1 MSKVLITGGLGY
13 IGTVLTDLYLDNLK
27 DDITVID
34 KKSDLVRENELLN
47 KNINF
52 KEVDILD
59 KKELKKIVFDS
70 DIIYHLAG
78 VTNVPRLKSD
88 DADNINDEIFNI
100 GVIGT
105 RNILETASKDTK
117 IIFPSTHVIFEGL
130 EEVKLEISEEEIPK
144 PLLTYAET
152 KVINENDIKES
163 DLNYVILRLGS
174 VHGFSGSSTRLNIMV
189 NTFSKIAAEKGEI
202 TLHGGGNQLKSLVS
216 IYDVASAL
224 KYTGENNHI
233 KREIFNCVSEN
244 ILVKDVA
251 KVCKSIVKE
260 VRINVS
266 NKEVPN
272 QGYGL
277 SSKKLIE
284 TGFNFKVKL
293 YESIKEMI
301 GEWKNEE

>member
-88 DADNINDEIFNI
+88 DAENINDEIFNI

-152 KVINENDIKES
+152 K
-163 DLNYVILRLGS
+163 
-174 VHGFSGSSTRLNIMV
+174 
-189 NTFSKIAAEKGEI
+189 
-202 TLHGGGNQLKSLVS
+202 
-216 IYDVASAL
+216 
-224 KYTGENNHI
+224 
-233 KREIFNCVSEN
+233 
-244 ILVKDVA
+244 
-251 KVCKSIVKE
+251 
-260 VRINVS
+260 
-266 NKEVPN
+266 
-272 QGYGL
+272 
-277 SSKKLIE
+277 
-284 TGFNFKVKL
+284 
-293 YESIKEMI
+293 
-301 GEWKNEE
+301 